1 MSLEQAKHFPVL
13 TISCGPTNSIR
24 GAGYLSRSNDA
35 IVIDVGGTTAD
46 AGVIVQGFPRE
57 SLLAAN
63 IGGVK
68 TNFRMPDI
76 ISIALGGGTIIKA
89 INNTLVL
96 QKQSV
101 GYNVIQKALAFGGDT
116 FTLTD
121 IAIANNQLQIEDSLS
136 IVELQNSIAK
146 HCGMAY
152 AKANAIVH
160 QSIKDKTEEIIDK
173 LKTSKQEVDVLMVGG
188 GSVFIP
194 TKLNGVRKVIFPVHF
209 EVANAFGAAIAQVGG
224 EAVSVFNLDKTTR
237 EQAKL
242 DTIAV
247 ATINAI
253 QNGAKPASIKTL
265 NIEEVPLAYLPNTI
279 KIKAKVVGEI

>member
-1 MSLEQAKHFPVL
+1 LEQAKHFPVL

-121 IAIANNQLQIEDSLS
+121 IAIANNQLQIENSLS

-152 AKANAIVH
+152 TKANAIVQ

-188 GSVFIP
+188 GSAFIP
-194 TKLNGVRKVIFPVHF
+194 TTLNGVRKVIFPVHF